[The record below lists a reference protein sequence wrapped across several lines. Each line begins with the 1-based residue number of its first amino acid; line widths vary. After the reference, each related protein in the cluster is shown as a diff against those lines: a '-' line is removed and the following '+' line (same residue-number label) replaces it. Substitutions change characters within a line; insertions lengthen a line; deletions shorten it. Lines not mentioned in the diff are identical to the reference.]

1 MNLKIEAHPFQTPG
15 YLKLKLPKEYFDRI
29 KRKVKETV
37 KNKNNKINNILAGNI
52 SNSFNLDDKKWFE
65 ESLITPCISIYNKA
79 FNKFSE
85 EFNPA
90 ILNKDCKFYL
100 DRLWV
105 NFQKKNE
112 FNPIHNHS
120 GLYSFVI
127 WVKIPYDC
135 KKEYDVS
142 FVKHSNS
149 PSAGKFSFIYLS
161 SLGRISAHAF
171 ELNKDYEGTMV
182 FFPSQLQHVVYPF
195 YSSNKERISISG
207 NVMLDVDQPICK

>member
-1 MNLKIEAHPFQTPG
+1 MIELKE
-15 YLKLKLPKEYFDRI
+15 
-29 KRKVKETV
+29 KVKETV

-79 FNKFSE
+79 FDKFSE
-85 EFNPA
+85 EFNPT

-135 KKEYDVS
+135 KKNMM
-142 FVKHSNS
+142 F
-149 PSAGKFSFIYLS
+149 L
-161 SLGRISAHAF
+161 L
-171 ELNKDYEGTMV
+171 
-182 FFPSQLQHVVYPF
+182 
-195 YSSNKERISISG
+195 
-207 NVMLDVDQPICK
+207 